1 MTVRATDTE
10 MASEGEVLAKASPR
24 KDLVQHD
31 LTYDEERLSWCSRA
45 TMSESPARRLKSV
58 GSRPHVSFVVAW
70 QGSVAELSRR
80 LRVWSRWVDD
90 GVDIVVVCT
99 CPLAERQRI
108 ERAHP
113 AVRVMHA
120 APGLEIRAL
129 RELGVAAAR
138 GDIVVIFDDT
148 IGWTSTWRDHL
159 PATIGGA
166 VVPSAGV
173 EWVAYDPVSL
183 SIDDVS
189 LR

>member
-1 MTVRATDTE
+1 
-10 MASEGEVLAKASPR
+10 
-24 KDLVQHD
+24 
-31 LTYDEERLSWCSRA
+31 
-45 TMSESPARRLKSV
+45 MSESPARRLKAA

-70 QGSVAELSRR
+70 QGSIAELSRR

-99 CPLAERQRI
+99 CPASERQRI

-113 AVRVMHA
+113 AVRVVYA
-120 APGLEIRAL
+120 APGIEMCAL
-129 RELGVAAAR
+129 RQLGVAAAR

-148 IGWTSTWRDHL
+148 IGWSSTWRDHL
-159 PATIGGA
+159 PVTIGGA
-166 VVPSAGV
+166 VMPSAGI
-173 EWVAYDPVSL
+173 EWVGNDPVSL